1 MGTYSVSSQPLVNT
15 LKHKLKMQQNICIFA
30 TLLATICQAMPDH
43 HPGVHHHPVH
53 HQVVHHGSAQHAP
66 VHHQTVHHEPVHT
79 DRIHISDHHA
89 PAHHKSVHHA
99 SAHHQTVHHEPIH
112 HPTVHHASAHHQT
125 VHNEPINHPNVHHEP
140 VHKKITHQEP
150 EQTYQPTEDVV
161 DIAVG
166 NKDFS
171 TLVKIVSDLGLVET
185 LKSAKAVTILA
196 PNDDAFAKLPAGT
209 LESLTPEQAKE
220 IVLRHV
226 IPAKVTARAIS
237 TGPVETIGGEK
248 INVIKHS
255 NGGIQINGPT
265 TKTHVTLANIF
276 ATNGVIHVID
286 SVIL

>member
-1 MGTYSVSSQPLVNT
+1 MGTDSTSSQPLVNT

-53 HQVVHHGSAQHAP
+53 HQVVHHGSAHHAP

-89 PAHHKSVHHA
+89 PAHHES
-99 SAHHQTVHHEPIH
+99 
-112 HPTVHHASAHHQT
+112 
-125 VHNEPINHPNVHHEP
+125 VHHEP

-185 LKSAKAVTILA
+185 LRSAKAVTILA
-196 PNDDAFAKLPAGT
+196 PNDNAFAKLPAGT

-226 IPAKVTARAIS
+226 IPAKVTARAIK
-237 TGPVETIGGEK
+237 TGPVETIGGE
-248 INVIKHS
+248 VITLVKHS
-255 NGGIQINGPT
+255 NNGIQINGPT

-286 SVIL
+286 SAIL